1 MLLKLRPQGVVVP
14 RWILSSCLALFL
26 AGSVQGAPA
35 DAAPS
40 PVPASGVQPEAKPED
55 YSGIYRSDDGA
66 EAKLFLPGGAQ
77 AWAMSYVRPG
87 ETPMFVVM
95 EGDPSALRPVGL
107 NVTVSFN
114 GKPLSV
120 VGDAAGL
127 YAKGAGSEKTLE
139 CLTTDGG
146 TEVAFDGKT
155 VSGDES
161 PEGMSASMTVSEIAQ
176 LWKRMQHSRVNV
188 VDQRLRIIPP
198 NSNPERVSPFARTAG
213 LSDEDKNSLGSAFSN
228 RLASLVEKQS
238 FSNRERKKEDGP

>member
-1 MLLKLRPQGVVVP
+1 MLLRLRQQGLVFSHGL
-14 RWILSSCLALFL
+14 LSTCLVLFL
-26 AGSVQGAPA
+26 AVVASAATP
-35 DAAPS
+35 DATSS
-40 PVPASGVQPEAKPED
+40 PVAETAVQQPLKPED
-55 YSGIYRSDDGA
+55 YFGVYRSDDGA

-95 EGDPSALRPVGL
+95 EGEPSALRPVGL

-146 TEVAFDGKT
+146 TEVAFDGKV

-228 RLASLVEKQS
+228 RLASLVTAPCRLTS
-238 FSNRERKKEDGP
+238 CWSR

>member
-1 MLLKLRPQGVVVP
+1 MLLRLRQQGVVLP

-26 AGSVQGAPA
+26 VVSAQGAPA
-35 DAAPS
+35 DASSS
-40 PVPASGVQPEAKPED
+40 PVPGSGVQPAPKPED
-55 YSGIYRSDDGA
+55 YFGIYRSDDGA

-77 AWAMSYVRPG
+77 EWTMSYVRPG

-107 NVTVSFN
+107 NVTVSLN

-127 YAKGAGSEKTLE
+127 YAKGAGSDKTLE
-139 CLTTDGG
+139 CLATDGG
-146 TEVAFDGKT
+146 TEVAFDGEV
-155 VSGDES
+155 VSGDDS

-188 VDQRLRIIPP
+188 VDQRLRIVPP

-213 LSDEDKNSLGSAFSN
+213 LSEEDRNFLGSAFSN

-238 FSNRERKKEDGP
+238 FSNRERKKEDEP